1 MACVL
6 LLFKN
11 KDDKL
16 TFKEI
21 LESLASEVS
30 EDLKDELESNIL
42 GMCNPKKAL
51 ILLKDFK
58 DKPTVDLREG
68 FKVNTDF
75 NQKLLRFTCE
85 PMGTKK
91 KMDKEKQ
98 VLNSNIKNERQMIL
112 DAKLVKVF
120 KARRTITETELV
132 GEIMKMKFMWKP
144 TQLEVLQRLGN
155 LIDDKEWVA
164 RDEKDPKT

>member
-75 NQKLLRFTCE
+75 N
-85 PMGTKK
+85 
-91 KMDKEKQ
+91 
-98 VLNSNIKNERQMIL
+98 
-112 DAKLVKVF
+112 
-120 KARRTITETELV
+120 
-132 GEIMKMKFMWKP
+132 
-144 TQLEVLQRLGN
+144 
-155 LIDDKEWVA
+155 
-164 RDEKDPKT
+164 